1 VPGHLTEQMITAG
14 TTIAIKGS
22 DYIARFLK
30 SRGVRVIFELSGGMI
45 VHMLDSISRNGQI
58 RIVSVHHEQAA
69 AFAADAVGRLT
80 GVPGVA
86 MATSGPGATNLLT
99 GIGSCYFDS
108 SPAIFITGQVNRH
121 EQKGSRSIR
130 QLGFQETDIVSMA
143 KPITKAAWQVQTPED
158 LPRMLADAFSLAT
171 RGRPGPVLVDVP
183 MDVQRIVAD
192 YPTESVT
199 ENFDA
204 SCSAV
209 SESDLEFLT
218 DALQTARCPLM
229 LAGGGVRAGQSVQL
243 LRSFA
248 RLTGVPVV
256 TSLMGLDTM
265 PYNDPLRVG
274 MIGSYGNRWANLAL
288 GRCDFL
294 MVLGSRLDVRQ
305 TGSETIA
312 FKGEKSIL
320 HVDCEPGEINNRVL
334 GCHAVTCELRPFLKR
349 AADAFRSAPFP
360 DRGAWIEEI
369 RSLQKQWPDT
379 QELESTPGIN
389 PNVFM
394 HQLSQ
399 AFQHASA
406 YVVDVGQHQ
415 MWAAQSLELG
425 PDQRFLTS
433 GGMGSMGFA
442 LPAALGAAVADGLR
456 PVVVIAGDG
465 GFQCNIQELQTAV
478 RNCMPLRIVVVD
490 NGCHG
495 MVRQF
500 QESYFE
506 SRYYSTL
513 WGYDSPDF
521 ARVATA
527 YGVPGRLVRETAE
540 IADGLEW
547 LCRING
553 GPALLHLKI
562 DTFANAYPKI
572 AFGRPITEMEP
583 MAKPVE
589 QEGT

>member
-1 VPGHLTEQMITAG
+1 
-14 TTIAIKGS
+14 
-22 DYIARFLK
+22 
-30 SRGVRVIFELSGGMI
+30 
-45 VHMLDSISRNGQI
+45 
-58 RIVSVHHEQAA
+58 
-69 AFAADAVGRLT
+69 
-80 GVPGVA
+80 
-86 MATSGPGATNLLT
+86 
-99 GIGSCYFDS
+99 
-108 SPAIFITGQVNRH
+108 
-121 EQKGSRSIR
+121 
-130 QLGFQETDIVSMA
+130 
-143 KPITKAAWQVQTPED
+143 
-158 LPRMLADAFSLAT
+158 MLADAFSLAT
-171 RGRPGPVLVDVP
+171 RGRPGPVIVDVP

-204 SCSAV
+204 PCSAV
-209 SESDLEFLT
+209 SESDLAFLT
-218 DALQTARCPLM
+218 DALQTASRPLI
-229 LAGGGVRAGQSVQL
+229 LAGGGVRAGRAVEL

-248 RLTGVPVV
+248 GLLRIPVV
-256 TSLMGLDTM
+256 TSLMGVDVL
-265 PYNDPLRVG
+265 PYENPLRVG

-288 GRCDFL
+288 GRCDLL
-294 MVLGSRLDVRQ
+294 MVLGSRLDIRQ
-305 TGSETIA
+305 TGSETVA
-312 FKGEKSIL
+312 FKGDKAIL

-334 GCHAVTCELRPFLKR
+334 GCRAVACELRAFLKR
-349 AADAFRSAPFP
+349 AVDALKTAPLQDRS
-360 DRGAWIEEI
+360 AWIEEI
-369 RSLQKQWPDT
+369 RSLRKQWPDT
-379 QELESTPGIN
+379 QELESIPGIN

-394 HQLSQ
+394 HRLSQ
-399 AFQHASA
+399 AFGHAAA

-425 PDQRFLTS
+425 PQQRFLTS

-442 LPAALGAAVADGLR
+442 LPAALGAAAADGLR

-478 RNCMPLRIVVVD
+478 RNRMPLRIVVVD

-500 QESYFE
+500 QESYFDA
-506 SRYYSTL
+506 RYHSTL
-513 WGYDSPDF
+513 WGYDTPDF
-521 ARVATA
+521 AAVAAA
-527 YGVPGRLVRETAE
+527 YGLPSRLVCETAAVDDA
-540 IADGLEW
+540 IEW
-547 LCRING
+547 LRGISG